1 MSDLLPLFPLDLVLF
16 PGAPLPLHIFE
27 PRYREMISECLD
39 RKGLFGIVRAKEREM
54 ASIGCSAEII
64 EVVKKYADGRM
75 DILAEGRQR
84 FEVLNVDEERAYLR
98 ADVIYFDDEPGEASR
113 EENSRMLQ
121 LHGELM
127 KLAGTSAELPEVAPQ
142 LSFHITGGL
151 PLDPDF
157 KQVLLTMRSEAERVG
172 AIIRYYE
179 ALVPRVKLSM
189 KAREKSGG
197 NGHVH

>member
-27 PRYREMISECLD
+27 PRYREMIGECLD
-39 RKGLFGIVRAKEREM
+39 RHAAFGIVRAKENEM
-54 ASIGCSAEII
+54 ASIGCSAEIVD
-64 EVVKKYADGRM
+64 VVKKYPDGRM
-75 DILAEGRQR
+75 DILTEGRQR
-84 FEVLNVDEERAYLR
+84 FEVLNVDDERSYLR
-98 ADVIYFDDEPGEASR
+98 ADVLYFDDEPGEASR
-113 EENSRMLQ
+113 EENTRMLQ
-121 LHGELM
+121 LHSELM
-127 KLAGTSAELPEVAPQ
+127 KLAGTSVELPEVAQ

-157 KQVLLTMRSEAERVG
+157 KQALLTMRSEAERVG

>member
-16 PGAPLPLHIFE
+16 PGTPLPLHIFE
-27 PRYREMISECLD
+27 PRYKEMIGECLE
-39 RKGLFGIVRAKEREM
+39 RRVPFGIVRAKENEM

-64 EVVKKYADGRM
+64 EVTKKYADGRM

-84 FEVLNVDEERAYLR
+84 FEVLNLDEERSFLR
-98 ADVIYFDDEPGEASR
+98 ADVLYFDDEPGEASG
-113 EENSRMLQ
+113 EDNARMLQ

-127 KLAGTSAELPEVAPQ
+127 KLAGSSEAPPEGVPQ
-142 LSFHITGGL
+142 LSFQITGGL

-157 KQVLLTMRSEAERVG
+157 KQALLAMRSEPERVG

-189 KAREKSGG
+189 KAREKAGG